1 MKIKIFCE
9 TYPVDAETEI
19 NKWLE
24 ANPDITI
31 SHAIQSQVYH
41 PDKDG
46 MPVTISVFYED
57 KAEKAAHPGFAPGF
71 SASI

>member
-24 ANPDITI
+24 ANPDV
-31 SHAIQSQVYH
+31 AIAH
-41 PDKDG
+41 
-46 MPVTISVFYED
+46 VTQPREF
-57 KAEKAAHPGFAPGF
+57 
-71 SASI
+71 